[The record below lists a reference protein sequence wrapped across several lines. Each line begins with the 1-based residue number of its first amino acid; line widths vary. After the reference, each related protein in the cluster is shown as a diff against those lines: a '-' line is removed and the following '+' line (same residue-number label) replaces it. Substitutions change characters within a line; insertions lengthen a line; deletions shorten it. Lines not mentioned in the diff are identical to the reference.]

1 LNPFIKRIFLLL
13 AITFSVSQTT
23 YAQNKTEK
31 EATNTAKDTLN
42 LRYDFKSTQ
51 KGGLYLDDLAE
62 KEIIFDKMLNSY
74 VIIEKIGNYATRT
87 PIYLSPKEYQK
98 YRLKRDMLHYFKT
111 KVSATNSKKKGAVEA
126 QKDLLPTYYVNN
138 KFFETIFGGTEIKVT
153 PTGNLNLKLGFIY
166 QNTDNPQISEENRSN
181 LTFDFDQQI
190 NASVRAKVGER
201 LEASF
206 NYDTQASFDFQ
217 NLVKIQFIPPS
228 LSDVKYNEDG
238 IIQGLEAGNIS
249 MPIKNSLINGA
260 QSLFGVKTKLQ
271 FGNTNITAVFSQ
283 QNSES
288 KTVVAEGGAS
298 IQQFELRTT
307 DYDNDRHFF
316 LSQYFIDNYAN
327 SLKNYPL
334 INSPINITRVEVW
347 ITNRNSSTEDFRSIV
362 AFADIGESEP
372 NVLVD
377 ENGVVLNNA
386 ITQAQVS
393 GNNLPFNG
401 ANRIGTEII
410 PTGAIRD
417 VSSVDSSLLPY
428 NMQNGTNYSVL
439 ENARKLNVNEY
450 RLNPQLGFIS
460 LNRRLNDG
468 EVLAVA
474 YEYTVAGNVN
484 GSTKNSFKVGEFSN
498 DGILAPNNLAV
509 KLLRSE
515 ILQTKRPNI
524 NTGLDESFP
533 TWRLMMKN
541 VYALGAF
548 PLTQDGFRFE
558 IQYRDD
564 QTGIPSN
571 VLQNART
578 AGISNLP
585 LLQILKL
592 DQLDQSQFRTPDGF
606 FDYVEGITVNSENG
620 FVFFPQPEP
629 FGNDLEDALTNP
641 LDANFLFKELYLNTK
656 INIKNNFQ
664 NKDKYFLKG
673 YFKSENSG
681 GIPIGAFNVP
691 RGSVR
696 VTAGGRQ
703 LVEGVDY
710 VVDYQL
716 GRVQI
721 IDPGL
726 RASGAPI
733 NVSTENNAV
742 FNQQR
747 KTFFGVDVEH
757 KFSEDFIVG
766 ATYLNIEERP
776 LTPKVNFGAEPINN
790 TMLGFNFDYSSEIPF
805 FTKLANKLPFVD
817 TDATSNLSLRGDIAY
832 LIPGS
837 PSGIDV
843 TGAATS
849 YIDDFEASQIPISL
863 LSALEWY
870 EASTPNNPL
879 NQRFN
884 GNSDDLT
891 YNNKRG
897 KLAWYR
903 VDQIFYGAGATPESV
918 DAAEL
923 SRAET
928 RQINYRELFPNVQLD
943 ITQNSLVRTLDL
955 AYFPQERGSY
965 NFNQNPNEATIDIP
979 NEKVTLLKP
988 QENWGGIMRPLTTN
1002 NFDQA
1007 NVEYMQFWIMDPYQ
1021 NYSLTAD
1028 EGKPEDVNPKNI
1040 INQVGDL
1047 YINLGNISEDILKDN
1062 RKMYENGLPE
1072 DGLKVDGN
1080 NVNSTIWGDIPR
1092 NPSIIYAFNEL
1103 DDARTNQDLGFD
1115 GLKDIEEKELDS
1127 IGRYADLSD
1136 PAGDN
1141 FQFFRGS
1148 NLDAIDASLITRYK
1162 DFNNTQGNSP
1172 TLNQS
1177 TEAYPTSSTT
1187 YPDTE
1192 DINRD
1197 QTMNTVESYFE
1208 YKISLNKVDLRK
1220 GVGYVVDEK
1229 KTSVTLEN
1237 GTTQETTW
1245 YQFRVPVR
1253 SGAPINGISDFN
1265 SIRFIRM
1272 YLTNFKMPI
1281 VVRFGELDLVRG
1293 DWRRYVRTLDPATTP
1308 DRELTQD
1315 ELNNFEVGVV
1325 SIEQNEGSYIQP
1337 PGIERERLQG
1347 STTVQLQN
1355 EQSVTLKA
1363 NRLKPDEI
1371 RAIYKNISIDLRRF
1385 KRLKMFMHLQ
1395 QNEGESIAIEDGDFS
1410 AIIRLGTDLNENFY
1424 QIEIPLTVSNA
1435 GTSALDIW
1443 PEANNLDAFL
1453 ENFGKI
1459 KLERNRAN
1467 FPVSGIF
1474 ESQEQ
1479 DEGTPYKLS
1488 VRGNPTLAQL
1498 RTIMLGV
1505 KNTTLTTKSGEVWF
1519 NELRSAGFDNKGG
1532 WAAVLNA
1539 DANFADVANVS
1550 LAGSMST
1557 VGFGNIGD
1565 RINQRSLDETKQYD
1579 IATSINLGKVLTP
1592 EKWGIQLPMTYS
1604 IGETFIDPK
1613 FDPQYQDV
1621 TLEDALE
1628 QNPNSEFSRDYTK
1641 RTSISFI
1648 NVKKNRNPNSTKK
1661 PKFYNVE
1668 NVSVSYAH
1676 NKEFHRDYN
1685 IKKYLNEN
1693 VTAGATYNYNFQSK
1707 PIEPFK
1713 NIGFLRSKYLKL
1725 IKDFNFNPIPSTIA
1739 VNSRINRNFTEQQSR
1754 NLIEG
1759 LSDQPELKQRRF
1771 LFDWD
1776 YTVGFDLTKSLQ
1788 FNFNATNS
1796 YIYDTF
1802 GSNDDIQIFD
1812 EFFNTG
1818 RANHYHQKLNGT
1830 YKFPLDKVPF
1840 LSWVRAD
1847 YGYTADFDW
1856 QAAAQSTIDI
1866 DGLDVAYVDLVGN
1879 VIQNANTHNLNGTF
1893 TFEKFYKSL
1902 GFEKWAKT
1910 KRERLTDTLKMV
1922 KQIKKFNKPFY
1933 LQKKKSKIAKI
1944 LKGFAEDL
1952 QTQKEEIKNIEKAI
1966 TTLDK
1971 SLEEKLS
1978 PEEKTNILQ
1987 EKEQLSIEI
1996 LAAVKNIK
2004 KLEIE
2009 RKDNLDALQNNYNSE
2024 YRRTRYIGDKVPVVK
2039 RILKG
2044 IYALATSVKRGQV
2057 SYSENNGQFLPGY
2070 TEAVGFLG
2078 GAPTSFAFGSQVDI
2092 RNKAL
2097 QNGWLVGPRDPD
2109 NSEYYNKTYSRTH
2122 YNKLDYT
2129 FTVKPFKDLIIDV
2142 RGNKI
2147 KTRDISQQLD
2157 IVENGSNTGVLD
2169 FSAPAFETGNFSTS
2183 HSMIA
2188 TAFTD
2193 GDALFQTM
2201 KEYRSIIAQRLV
2213 TATGAPIAGFGN
2225 TSQQVLL
2232 PAFMAAYSGTNPD
2245 KVNTGLFRNIPIPNW
2260 TLRYTGFMKL
2270 GFFKQHFSNFIVSHG
2285 YRSSYTI
2292 SSFTNNLQYDGTNS
2306 FSSTNSADNYE
2317 PELLVSAAT
2326 LVDEFSP
2333 LIKIDMKMRNS
2344 FSLRGEIKSDR
2355 TLTMN
2360 FNNST
2365 LTDIKGTEYI
2375 LGMGYVF
2382 KDIKVKTNF
2391 TGKKQTLKGDINL
2404 RADVSLRDNL
2414 TQIRSVDED
2423 NNQISGGQRLFSI
2436 KFTADYRL
2444 SSSLTA
2450 SFYYNHQTSR
2460 YAISTTFP
2468 RQAINGGFNIIYN
2481 LGGN

>member
-1 LNPFIKRIFLLL
+1 MSTFFKRFFLFLT
-13 AITFSVSQTT
+13 ITFTVGFATH
-23 YAQNKTEK
+23 AQNNTEK
-31 EATNTAKDTLN
+31 DTTAVTTPAID

-62 KEIIFDKMLNSY
+62 KEIIFDKLLNTY
-74 VIIEKIGNYATRT
+74 VIVEKIGNYATRT
-87 PIYLSPKEYQK
+87 PIYLTPKEYQQ
-98 YRLKRDMLHYFKT
+98 YRLKRDMLQYFKD
-111 KVSATNSKKKGAVEA
+111 KVSATNSKKKGAKAA
-126 QKDLLPTYYVNN
+126 QKDLLPTYYINN
-138 KFFETIFGGTEIKVT
+138 KFFETIFGGTEVKVT

-190 NASVRAKVGER
+190 NASIRAKVGER
-201 LEASF
+201 LEVSA

-217 NLVKIQFIPPS
+217 NLVKIQFIPPA
-228 LSDVKYNEDG
+228 LSDVEYNEDG

-298 IQQFELRTT
+298 IQEFELRTT

-334 INSPINITRVEVW
+334 ISSPINITRVEVW
-347 ITNRNSSTEDFRSIV
+347 ITNRNASTEDFRSIV

-377 ENGVVLNNA
+377 ENGIVLNNS

-410 PTGAIRD
+410 ANDNIREI
-417 VSSVDSSLLPY
+417 SKVDSSLLPY

-439 ENARKLNVNEY
+439 ENARKLNQNEY
-450 RLNPQLGFIS
+450 RLNPKLGFIS

-474 YEYTVAGNVN
+474 YEYTVAGSVN

-498 DGILAPNNLAV
+498 DGIQAPSNLAV

-515 ILQTKRPNI
+515 ILQTKRTNST
-524 NTGLDESFP
+524 TGLDESFP

-571 VLQNART
+571 VLQNAQT
-578 AGISNLP
+578 TGISNLP
-585 LLQILKL
+585 LLQVLNL
-592 DQLDQSQFRTPDGF
+592 DQLDQSQFRTSDGY
-606 FDYVEGITVNSENG
+606 FDYVEGVTVNSENG
-620 FVFFPQPEP
+620 FIFFPEPEP

-641 LDANFLFKELYLNTK
+641 LDATYLFKELYLNTK

-664 NKDKYFLKG
+664 SKDKYFLKG

-696 VTAGGRQ
+696 VSAGGRQ

-726 RASGAPI
+726 SASGVPI
-733 NVSTENNAV
+733 SVSTENNAV

-757 KFSEDFIVG
+757 KFSDELIVG

-843 TGAATS
+843 TGSATS

-863 LSALEWY
+863 LSALDWY
-870 EASTPNNPL
+870 EASTPKYFPNL
-879 NQRFN
+879 N
-884 GNSDDLT
+884 GESDDLS
-891 YNNKRG
+891 YNYKRG

-903 VDQIFYGAGATPESV
+903 VDQIFYGAGNTPSSV
-918 DAAEL
+918 DANEL

-965 NFNQNPNEATIDIP
+965 NFNQDPNEVAIDVP
-979 NEKVTLLKP
+979 SNTVKLLNP

-1021 NYSLTAD
+1021 NYSLTTE
-1028 EGKPEDVNPKNI
+1028 EGLPEELDPNNI
-1040 INQVGDL
+1040 ANQIGDL

-1080 NVNSTIWGDIPR
+1080 NIKSTIWGDVPR
-1092 NPSIIYAFNEL
+1092 NPSIIYAFNEQ
-1103 DDARTNQDLGFD
+1103 DDARANQDLGFD
-1115 GLKDIEEKELDS
+1115 GLKDAEEKKLDN
-1127 IGRYADLSD
+1127 IGQYSGLID
-1136 PAGDN
+1136 PAADN
-1141 FQFFRGS
+1141 FQFFRGA
-1148 NLDAIDASLITRYK
+1148 NLDAINASLITRYK
-1162 DFNNTQGNSP
+1162 DYNNTQGNSQ

-1177 TEAYPTSSTT
+1177 TESYPTSSTT

-1208 YKISLNKVDLRK
+1208 YKVSMNQADLKK
-1220 GVGYVVDEK
+1220 GVGYIVDEK
-1229 KTSVTLEN
+1229 TTTVTLDN
-1237 GTTQETTW
+1237 GSTQETKW

-1253 SGAPINGISDFN
+1253 GGTPINGISDFN

-1272 YLTNFKMPI
+1272 FLTNFKMPI
-1281 VVRFGELDLVRG
+1281 VIRFGELDLVRG
-1293 DWRRYVRTLDPATTP
+1293 DWRRYVRTLESDTNT
-1308 DRELTQD
+1308 DRELTQE
-1315 ELNNFEVGVV
+1315 ELNDFEVGVV

-1355 EQSVTLKA
+1355 EQSVTLKV
-1363 NRLKPDEI
+1363 NQLKPNEI
-1371 RAIYKNISIDLRRF
+1371 RAIYKNISVDLRRF
-1385 KRLKMFMHLQ
+1385 KQLKMFMHLQ
-1395 QNEGESIAIEDGDFS
+1395 QDIKKSILNDGDIS

-1424 QIEIPLTVSNA
+1424 QIEIPLTVSLN
-1435 GTSALDIW
+1435 GTSALDLW

-1453 ENFGKI
+1453 ETFGKV
-1459 KLERNRAN
+1459 KLERNSAN
-1467 FPVSGIF
+1467 FPVSGVF
-1474 ESQEQ
+1474 QSQEQ
-1479 DEGTPYKLS
+1479 NTDFPYTIS
-1488 VRGNPTLAQL
+1488 VKGNPTLAQL

-1505 KNTTLTTKSGEVWF
+1505 KNTTLNDKSAEVWF

-1557 VGFGNIGD
+1557 VGFGNVED
-1565 RINQRSLDETKQYD
+1565 RVNQRSLNETKQYD
-1579 IATSINLGKVLTP
+1579 IATTINLGKVLTP
-1592 EKWGIQLPMTYS
+1592 KKWGIQLPMSYS

-1621 TLEDALE
+1621 TLEDAID

-1668 NVSVSYAH
+1668 NLSVSYAH

-1685 IKKYLNEN
+1685 IKKYNNESA
-1693 VTAGATYNYNFQSK
+1693 TAGATYNYNFQAKS
-1707 PIEPFK
+1707 IEPFK
-1713 NIGFLRSKYLKL
+1713 NIGFLKSKYLKL
-1725 IKDFNFNPIPSTIA
+1725 IKDFNFNPIPSNVA

-1754 NLIEG
+1754 NLVEG

-1802 GSNDDIQIFD
+1802 DSNDEIQIFD

-1830 YKFPLDKVPF
+1830 YQLPLAKIPF
-1840 LSWVRAD
+1840 LSWIKVD

-1866 DGLDVAYVDLVGN
+1866 GGTDVAYVDLVGN
-1879 VIQNANTHNLNGTF
+1879 VIQNANTHNLNTTF
-1893 TFEKFYKSL
+1893 SFEKFYKSL
-1902 GFEKWAKT
+1902 GFEKWTKT
-1910 KRERLTDTLKMV
+1910 KRKPIPKQVVALKALDSLAKKPKRIRQKYKRVPYPSKKIPLV
-1922 KQIKKFNKPFY
+1922 KKV
-1933 LQKKKSKIAKI
+1933 L
-1944 LKGFAEDL
+1944 
-1952 QTQKEEIKNIEKAI
+1952 
-1966 TTLDK
+1966 K
-1971 SLEEKLS
+1971 SLY
-1978 PEEKTNILQ
+1978 T
-1987 EKEQLSIEI
+1987 
-1996 LAAVKNIK
+1996 V
-2004 KLEIE
+2004 
-2009 RKDNLDALQNNYNSE
+2009 
-2024 YRRTRYIGDKVPVVK
+2024 
-2039 RILKG
+2039 
-2044 IYALATSVKRGQV
+2044 ATSVKQGKI
-2057 SYSENNGQFLPGY
+2057 SYSENNGQYLPGY
-2070 TEAVGFLG
+2070 TQDVGFLG

-2092 RNKAL
+2092 RNTAL

-2109 NSEYYNKTYSRTH
+2109 NSEYYNKTYSRTQ

-2129 FTVKPFKDLIIDV
+2129 FTLKPIKDLNIDV
-2142 RGNKI
+2142 RGNQI
-2147 KTRDISQQLD
+2147 KTRDLSQQLD
-2157 IVENGSNTGVLD
+2157 VIENGSSAGALD
-2169 FSAPAFETGNFSTS
+2169 FSAPVFETGNFSTS
-2183 HSMIA
+2183 HAMIA
-2188 TAFTD
+2188 TVFTD

-2201 KEYRSIIAQRLV
+2201 KAYRSIIANRL
-2213 TATGAPIAGFGN
+2213 AKETGAPVDGFGSN
-2225 TSQQVLL
+2225 SQQVLL
-2232 PAFMAAYSGTNPD
+2232 PAFMAAYSGSNPD
-2245 KVNTGLFRNIPIPNW
+2245 KINTGLFRNIPIPNW
-2260 TLRYTGFMKL
+2260 TLRYSGFMKL
-2270 GFFKQHFSNFIVSHG
+2270 DFFKRNFSSFVISHG
-2285 YRSSYTI
+2285 YKSSYTV
-2292 SSFTNNLQYDGTNS
+2292 SSFTNNLQFDNDNA
-2306 FSSTNSADNYE
+2306 FSNRNSAGNYE
-2317 PELLVSAAT
+2317 SQLLVSAAT

-2333 LIKIDMKMRNS
+2333 LIKLDMKMRNS
-2344 FSLRGEIKSDR
+2344 FSLRGEVKSDR

-2382 KDIKVKTNF
+2382 KDVKVNTRF
-2391 TGKKQTLKGDINL
+2391 TGKKQTLKGDVNL

-2450 SFYYNHQTSR
+2450 SFYYNHQTSK

>member
-1 LNPFIKRIFLLL
+1 MRTFFKRFFLFLT
-13 AITFSVSQTT
+13 ITFTVGFATH
-23 YAQNKTEK
+23 AQNNTEK
-31 EATNTAKDTLN
+31 DTTTITTPALD

-51 KGGLYLDDLAE
+51 KGGLYLDDLAK
-62 KEIIFDKMLNSY
+62 KEVIFDKLLNTY
-74 VIIEKIGNYATRT
+74 VIVEKIGNYATRT
-87 PIYLSPKEYQK
+87 PIYLTPKEYQQ
-98 YRLKRDMLHYFKT
+98 YRLKRDMLHYFKD
-111 KVSATNSKKKGAVEA
+111 KVSATNSKKKGAEEA

-138 KFFETIFGGTEIKVT
+138 KFFETIFGGTEVKVT

-190 NASVRAKVGER
+190 NASVRAKVGSR
-201 LEASF
+201 IEATF

-228 LSDVKYNEDG
+228 ASEALGDKNSNKLSNIRSKASDASEKIDAYKNGGGFSEDG
-238 IIQGLEAGNIS
+238 IIQGIEAGNIS

-298 IQQFELRTT
+298 IQEFELRTT

-334 INSPINITRVEVW
+334 ISSPINITRVEVW
-347 ITNRNSSTEDFRSIV
+347 ITNRNASTEDFRSIV

-377 ENGVVLNNA
+377 ENGIVLNNS

-393 GNNLPFNG
+393 GKNLPFNG

-410 PTGAIRD
+410 ENGNIRD
-417 VSSVDSSLLPY
+417 ISAVDSSLSPY

-439 ENARKLNVNEY
+439 ENARKLNQNEY
-450 RLNPQLGFIS
+450 RLNSKLGFIS

-498 DGILAPNNLAV
+498 DGIQAPNNLAV

-515 ILQTKRPNI
+515 ILQTKRPNST
-524 NTGLDESFP
+524 TGVDESFP

-571 VLQNART
+571 VLQNAQT
-578 AGISNLP
+578 TGISNLP
-585 LLQILKL
+585 LLQVLNL
-592 DQLDQSQFRTPDGF
+592 DQLDQSQFRTADGY
-606 FDYVEGITVNSENG
+606 FDYVEGVTVNSENG
-620 FVFFPQPEP
+620 FIFFPEPEP

-641 LDANFLFKELYLNTK
+641 LDATYLFKELYLNTK

-664 NKDKYFLKG
+664 SKDKYFLKG

-696 VTAGGRQ
+696 VSAGGRQ

-726 RASGAPI
+726 SASGVPI
-733 NVSTENNAV
+733 SISTENNAV

-757 KFSEDFIVG
+757 KFSDELIVG

-776 LTPKVNFGAEPINN
+776 LTPKINFGAEPINN

-817 TDATSNLSLRGDIAY
+817 TDVASNLSLRGDIAY

-863 LSALEWY
+863 LSALDWY
-870 EASTPNNPL
+870 EASTPKYFPNL
-879 NQRFN
+879 N
-884 GNSDDLT
+884 GESDDLS
-891 YNNKRG
+891 YNYKRG

-903 VDQIFYGAGATPESV
+903 VDQIFYGAGNTPSSV
-918 DAAEL
+918 DANEL

-965 NFNQNPNEATIDIP
+965 NFNQDPNEVAIDVP
-979 NEKVTLLKP
+979 NNKVTLLKP

-1021 NYSLTAD
+1021 NYSLTKE
-1028 EGKPEDVNPKNI
+1028 EGLPEGIDPNNI
-1040 INQVGDL
+1040 TNQIGDL

-1080 NVNSTIWGDIPR
+1080 NVNSTIWGDVPR
-1092 NPSIIYAFNEL
+1092 NPSIIYAFNEQ
-1103 DDARTNQDLGFD
+1103 DAARANQDLGFD
-1115 GLKDIEEKELDS
+1115 GLKDVEEKKIDN
-1127 IGRYADLSD
+1127 IGQYSGLID
-1136 PAGDN
+1136 PAADN
-1141 FQFFRGS
+1141 FQFFRGA
-1148 NLDAIDASLITRYK
+1148 NLDAINASLITRYK
-1162 DFNNTQGNSP
+1162 DYNNTQGNSQ

-1177 TEAYPTSSTT
+1177 TETYPTSSTT

-1208 YKISLNKVDLRK
+1208 YKVSMNQADLKK

-1229 KTSVTLEN
+1229 TTTVTLDN
-1237 GTTQETTW
+1237 GSTQETKW
-1245 YQFRVPVR
+1245 YQFRVPIR
-1253 SGAPINGISDFN
+1253 SGTPINGISDFN

-1272 YLTNFKMPI
+1272 FLTNFKMPI
-1281 VVRFGELDLVRG
+1281 VIRFGELDLVRG
-1293 DWRRYVRTLDPATTP
+1293 DWRRYVRTLELDTNT
-1308 DRELTQD
+1308 DRELTQE
-1315 ELNNFEVGVV
+1315 ELNDFEVGVV

-1347 STTVQLQN
+1347 STAVQLQN
-1355 EQSVTLKA
+1355 EQSVTLKV
-1363 NRLKPDEI
+1363 NQLKPNEI
-1371 RAIYKNISIDLRRF
+1371 RAIYKNISVDLRRF
-1385 KRLKMFMHLQ
+1385 KQLKMFMHLQ
-1395 QNEGESIAIEDGDFS
+1395 QDIKKSILNDGDIS

-1424 QIEIPLTVSNA
+1424 QIEIPLTVSLN
-1435 GTSALDIW
+1435 GTSALDLW

-1453 ENFGKI
+1453 ETFGKV
-1459 KLERNRAN
+1459 KLERNSAN
-1467 FPVSGIF
+1467 FPVSGVF
-1474 ESQEQ
+1474 QSQEQ
-1479 DEGTPYKLS
+1479 NTDFPYTIS
-1488 VRGNPTLAQL
+1488 VKGNPTLAQL

-1505 KNTTLTTKSGEVWF
+1505 KNTTLNDKSAEVWF

-1557 VGFGNIGD
+1557 VGFGNVED

-1579 IATSINLGKVLTP
+1579 IATTINLGKVLTP
-1592 EKWGIQLPMTYS
+1592 EKWGIQLPMSYS

-1621 TLEDALE
+1621 TLEDAID

-1668 NVSVSYAH
+1668 NLSVSYAH

-1685 IKKYLNEN
+1685 IKKYSNESA
-1693 VTAGATYNYNFQSK
+1693 TAGATYQYNFQSK
-1707 PIEPFK
+1707 SIEPFK
-1713 NIGFLRSKYLKL
+1713 NIDFLNSKYLKL
-1725 IKDFNFNPIPSTIA
+1725 IKDFNFNPIPSNVA

-1754 NLIEG
+1754 NLVEG
-1759 LSDQPELKQRRF
+1759 LSDQPALKQRRF

-1802 GSNDDIQIFD
+1802 DSNDEIQIFD

-1830 YKFPLDKVPF
+1830 YQLPLAKIPF
-1840 LSWVRAD
+1840 LSWIKAD
-1847 YGYTADFDW
+1847 YAYTADFDW

-1866 DGLDVAYVDLVGN
+1866 GGTDVAYVDLVGN
-1879 VIQNANTHNLNGTF
+1879 VIQNANTHNLNTTF
-1893 TFEKFYKSL
+1893 SFEKFYKSL

-1910 KRERLTDTLKMV
+1910 KRKPIPKQVVALKALDSLAKKPKRIRQKYKRVPYPSKKIPLV
-1922 KQIKKFNKPFY
+1922 KKV
-1933 LQKKKSKIAKI
+1933 L
-1944 LKGFAEDL
+1944 
-1952 QTQKEEIKNIEKAI
+1952 
-1966 TTLDK
+1966 K
-1971 SLEEKLS
+1971 SLY
-1978 PEEKTNILQ
+1978 T
-1987 EKEQLSIEI
+1987 
-1996 LAAVKNIK
+1996 V
-2004 KLEIE
+2004 
-2009 RKDNLDALQNNYNSE
+2009 
-2024 YRRTRYIGDKVPVVK
+2024 
-2039 RILKG
+2039 
-2044 IYALATSVKRGQV
+2044 ATSVKQGKI
-2057 SYSENNGQFLPGY
+2057 SYSENNGQYLPGY
-2070 TEAVGFLG
+2070 TQDVGFLG

-2092 RNKAL
+2092 RNTAL

-2109 NSEYYNKTYSRTH
+2109 NSEYYNKTYSRTQ

-2129 FTVKPFKDLIIDV
+2129 FTLKPIKDLNIDV
-2142 RGNKI
+2142 RGNQI
-2147 KTRDISQQLD
+2147 KTRDLSQQLD
-2157 IVENGSNTGVLD
+2157 VVENGSSSGALD

-2183 HSMIA
+2183 HAMIA
-2188 TAFTD
+2188 TVFTD

-2201 KEYRSIIAQRLV
+2201 KAYRSIIANRL
-2213 TATGAPIAGFGN
+2213 AKETGAPVDGFGSN
-2225 TSQQVLL
+2225 SQQVLL
-2232 PAFMAAYSGTNPD
+2232 PAFMAAYSGSNPD
-2245 KVNTGLFRNIPIPNW
+2245 KINTGLFRNIPIPNW
-2260 TLRYTGFMKL
+2260 TLRYSGFMKL
-2270 GFFKQHFSNFIVSHG
+2270 GFFKRNFSSFVISHG
-2285 YRSSYTI
+2285 YKSSYTV
-2292 SSFTNNLQYDGTNS
+2292 SSFTNNLQYDSANAFSNS
-2306 FSSTNSADNYE
+2306 NSAGNYE
-2317 PELLVSAAT
+2317 PQLLVSAAT

-2333 LIKIDMKMRNS
+2333 LIKLDMKMRNS
-2344 FSLRGEIKSDR
+2344 FSLRGEVKSDR

-2382 KDIKVKTNF
+2382 KDVKVNTRF
-2391 TGKKQTLKGDINL
+2391 TGKKQTLKGDVNL

-2450 SFYYNHQTSR
+2450 SFYYNHQTSK